1 LLNNKIIEFKKND
14 QSQMINEDE
23 IKFLQ
28 LNLLYGNK
36 CSKDN
41 LKNILKKKYKVGT
54 PEYKA
59 CVLNKGKY

>member
-1 LLNNKIIEFKKND
+1 MNSEKELNTFIK
-14 QSQMINEDE
+14 DE
-23 IKFLQ
+23 KTENLKFLE

-41 LKNILKKKYKVGT
+41 FKNILKKKYKVGT

>member
-1 LLNNKIIEFKKND
+1 MKTENL
-14 QSQMINEDE
+14 
-23 IKFLQ
+23 KFLE

-41 LKNILKKKYKVGT
+41 FKNILKKKYKVGSR
-54 PEYKA
+54 EYKT